1 LLINEIINKIV
12 NCKHLI
18 KLDIILAFNKL
29 RMHLN
34 NKNYI
39 IFIINLKA
47 YKFKM
52 LFFEFIN
59 DFALFQQY
67 INDIL

>member
-1 LLINEIINKIV
+1 MLINEIINKIV